1 MELQFRKSTIPYLN
15 QVLREVQNQEQTQE
29 IRLTDGMPDI
39 GKVLC
44 AWGQVVARSKE
55 WRSDSASF
63 SGGVMVWVLYVPED
77 GSQPRAL
84 ESWIPFQMK
93 WDLPRDS
100 RDGSLRVK
108 TLLRFVDA
116 RTVSARKIMV
126 RCGVSALA
134 EALVAEEADTY
145 LADEVPENVQL
156 LRNTYPV
163 RLPREAGEKEFL
175 IDEELI
181 LPPSCPQPEKLVYYT
196 MHPEVT
202 EQRLMSDKAVFRG
215 NGNLHILFRS
225 EEDTL
230 CAWDFELP
238 FSQLVELEGMYTPE
252 GSVDVQTGITSMEL
266 ELDEEGHLRLKCA
279 LLGQYLIQ
287 DQQWLEIVE
296 DAYIP
301 AQDLDITRKT
311 LELPAIL
318 ESKHENIFAEAT
330 IPQETN
336 VIVDCSF
343 LADHPRIRRN
353 GDRMELE
360 IPGQFQVLYYDQN
373 GVLQGSTARWE
384 GQWQMNADEDTR
396 IAAAVQPL
404 ATVNAV
410 ENGGMIRMDGQLH
423 LAVETVA
430 SKGMSMVTELE
441 LGEEKMPD
449 PARPS
454 LILRRVERQRLWD
467 IAKSSGST
475 MDAIRQ
481 ANDLEDEPVSG
492 QILLIPIS

>member
-55 WRSDSASF
+55 WRSDSTSF
-63 SGGVMVWVLYVPED
+63 SGGVMVWVLYAPED
-77 GSQPRAL
+77 GSQPRSL

-100 RDGSLRVK
+100 RDGTLRVK
-108 TLLRFVDA
+108 ILLRFVDA
-116 RTVSARKIMV
+116 RNVSARKIMV
-126 RCGVSALA
+126 RCGISVLA
-134 EALVAEEADTY
+134 EALVQAEADTY
-145 LADEVPENVQL
+145 LPDEVPEKVQL
-156 LRNTYPV
+156 LRSTYPI

-175 IDEELI
+175 IDEALN
-181 LPPSCPQPEKLVYYT
+181 LPPSCPKPEKLVYYA
-196 MHPEVT
+196 MYPEVT

-230 CAWDFELP
+230 YAWDFELP
-238 FSQLVELEGMYTPE
+238 FSQLAELEGSYSPE
-252 GSVDVQTGITSMEL
+252 GSADVQMSVTSL
-266 ELDEEGHLRLKCA
+266 ELDVDEEGTLHLKCA
-279 LLGQYLIQ
+279 LVGQYLVQ

-301 AQDLDITRKT
+301 AQELDITRRT
-311 LELPAIL
+311 LELPVIL
-318 ESKHENIFAEAT
+318 ESKRENIFAEAT

-336 VIVDCSF
+336 VIVECNF
-343 LADHPRIRRN
+343 LADQPRTRRN
-353 GDRMELE
+353 GDRIELE
-360 IPGQFQVLYYDQN
+360 LPGQFQVLYYDQN
-373 GVLQGSTARWE
+373 GTLQGSTARWE
-384 GQWQMNADEDTR
+384 GQWQMNAEENTR
-396 IAAAVQPL
+396 IAASVQPL
-404 ATVNAV
+404 TEVNAV
-410 ENGGMIRMDGQLH
+410 ENGGVIRMDGQIQ

-430 SKGMSMVTELE
+430 TQGMSIVTELE
-441 LGEEKMPD
+441 LGEEKLPD
-449 PARPS
+449 AGRPS
-454 LILRRVERQRLWD
+454 LILRRVDRQRLWD

-475 MDAIRQ
+475 VDAIRQ
-481 ANDLEDEPVSG
+481 ANELEEEPVSG